1 MSFIFMTQSS
11 TPIIGQLAT
20 LLGWIM
26 NAIFNFFDNF
36 GIQNIALCIV
46 VFTIITV
53 LLMLPMTISQQKFM
67 KVNTLMQPEMKA
79 IQEKYKGKTDNASV
93 AKQNAELQALY
104 EKYGAS
110 PTGSCLPLL
119 IQMPILFALYQV
131 ILNVPAYVDGIK
143 EVFLNIANPL
153 MQQTDYIA
161 KIADLA
167 TERGLS
173 IENYDYTQVNRVID
187 LLYKF
192 SSSNWETLKGIFPDI
207 SSVISEN
214 VVAINRMNSLGP
226 IYLAESPSQN
236 LLSAAILIPILAG
249 LFQWLGARQS
259 MKSSPANNEMGDS
272 MKMMNNLMPLISVF
286 FCFSLPA
293 AVGIYWIASSGIRLV
308 TQYYVNKYMD
318 TLDVN
323 DMIKAN
329 IEKKNRQREKR
340 GLPPINE
347 LAMMQQV
354 ERAQKLSEKAQ
365 QESTFNREKRDEAQ
379 AKSTE
384 YYNSRSEN
392 PGSISAKARMVK
404 DYEERNMKK
413 KQ

>member
-365 QESTFNREKRDEAQ
+365 QESTFNREQRDEAQ

-392 PGSISAKARMVK
+392 PGSISARARMVK

-413 KQ
+413 KK